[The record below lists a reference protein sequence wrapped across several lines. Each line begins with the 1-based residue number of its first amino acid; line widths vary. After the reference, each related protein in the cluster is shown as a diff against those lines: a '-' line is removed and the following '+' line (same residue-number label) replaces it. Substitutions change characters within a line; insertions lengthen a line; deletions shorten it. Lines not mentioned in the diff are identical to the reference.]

1 MADLARITTVVPVFN
16 EAESLPH
23 AVAAL
28 REALG
33 ALPNPY
39 EILVVESGS
48 SDGTAEIADG
58 LAAAHPE
65 VRVLHEAKRNGF
77 GSALR
82 LGFDAAEGELVCVVP
97 ADLPYDLTAIGEALE
112 VIAECDAVLS
122 ERRHDERSA
131 FRRLQSQVYA
141 TLCWLLLGLPRTSP
155 NAAFKM
161 YRRPLVAGMR
171 LDSTGWFIDT
181 EVVYR
186 LRQMNARIRTLK
198 IDVHTRKYGASSVT
212 LADSLRIFGRL
223 VAFRWSVVGEKRNA

>member
-1 MADLARITTVVPVFN
+1 MADLPCVTAIVPVFN
-16 EAESLPH
+16 ESDSLPH

-28 REALG
+28 RAALG
-33 ALPNPY
+33 GLPNPY
-39 EILVVESGS
+39 EILIVESGS
-48 SDGTAEIADG
+48 TDGTAALADA
-58 LAAAHPE
+58 LAAEHAQ
-65 VRVLHEAKRNGF
+65 VTVVHEASRNGF

-82 LGFDAAEGELVCVVP
+82 LGFATAKGDLVCVVP
-97 ADLPYDLTAIGEALE
+97 ADLPYDLAAIGQALAL
-112 VIAECDAVLS
+112 VDDSDAVLS

-161 YRRPLVAGMR
+161 YRRHLVADMR
-171 LDSTGWFIDT
+171 LDSMGWFIDT

-198 IDVHTRKYGASSVT
+198 IDVHTRKYGESSVT
-212 LADSLRIFGRL
+212 LADSLRVFGRL
-223 VAFRWSVVGEKRNA
+223 IAFRWSVLGEKRNS